1 MEKNFYGSVM
11 KIAVPVAAQS
21 LLQVS
26 FSVVDQ
32 LMIGQLGS
40 GSIAGVGLGG
50 KFASLYSVLLG
61 GAATAA
67 GIMISQYMGQKNTKN
82 ATDAAKQL
90 IFIITAIAVVLTVVC
105 VVFQIPL
112 LHLIFGKVEAEVMIN
127 SEIYFLYT
135 ALSFPFIAAFNA
147 GSSVFRA
154 QENTRLPMTISV
166 ISNIMN
172 IVGNAILIFGF
183 HMGVAGAALSTLISR
198 IFCAIVVMYFL
209 RSPKEEICVRNY
221 TKIRPDRHK
230 IKMILALGIP
240 TGIEN
245 GMFQFGKLAI
255 QSTVSTLGTAAI
267 AAQAMTNIL
276 ENLNGIAAIGIGIG
290 LMNVVGECIGAGRK
304 DEAIYYTKKMCLV
317 SEVVIIIS
325 CLLVFALT
333 KPIIHLG
340 GMSAESGRMCFFMV
354 TWITIIK
361 PIVWVPAFI
370 PAYSMRAAG
379 DVKFSMILSCTTMW
393 LCRVTLCV
401 VLCRVFGFGPI
412 AVWIGMFSDWT
423 LRGIFYTLRFHGRK
437 WLDHKVIE

>member
-1 MEKNFYGSVM
+1 MG
-11 KIAVPVAAQS
+11 
-21 LLQVS
+21 
-26 FSVVDQ
+26 
-32 LMIGQLGS
+32 
-40 GSIAGVGLGG
+40 IAGAGGCGTDSEFSDGNGRYDDGQQRGIGGYLGG
-50 KFASLYSVLLG
+50 IAG
-61 GAATAA
+61 GFDQCA
-67 GIMISQYMGQKNTKN
+67 GDPGVCCAGSRRNHHLFPVHGTEKYKN

-112 LHLIFGKVEAEVMIN
+112 LHLIFGKVEAEVMTN
-127 SEIYFLYT
+127 SEVYFLYT
-135 ALSFPFIAAFNA
+135 ALSFPFIAVFNA

-209 RSPKEEICVRNY
+209 RNPKEEICVRDY
-221 TKIRPDRHK
+221 IKIRPDRHK

-304 DEAIYYTKKMCLV
+304 DEAIYYTKRC
-317 SEVVIIIS
+317 
-325 CLLVFALT
+325 A
-333 KPIIHLG
+333 
-340 GMSAESGRMCFFMV
+340 
-354 TWITIIK
+354 W
-361 PIVWVPAFI
+361 
-370 PAYSMRAAG
+370 Y
-379 DVKFSMILSCTTMW
+379 
-393 LCRVTLCV
+393 
-401 VLCRVFGFGPI
+401 
-412 AVWIGMFSDWT
+412 
-423 LRGIFYTLRFHGRK
+423 LR
-437 WLDHKVIE
+437 

>member
-1 MEKNFYGSVM
+1 
-11 KIAVPVAAQS
+11 
-21 LLQVS
+21 
-26 FSVVDQ
+26 
-32 LMIGQLGS
+32 
-40 GSIAGVGLGG
+40 
-50 KFASLYSVLLG
+50 
-61 GAATAA
+61 
-67 GIMISQYMGQKNTKN
+67 
-82 ATDAAKQL
+82 
-90 IFIITAIAVVLTVVC
+90 
-105 VVFQIPL
+105 
-112 LHLIFGKVEAEVMIN
+112 
-127 SEIYFLYT
+127 
-135 ALSFPFIAAFNA
+135 
-147 GSSVFRA
+147 
-154 QENTRLPMTISV
+154 
-166 ISNIMN
+166 
-172 IVGNAILIFGF
+172 
-183 HMGVAGAALSTLISR
+183 MGVAGAALSTLISR

-209 RSPKEEICVRNY
+209 RSPKEEICVRDY
-221 TKIRPDRHK
+221 IKIRPDRHK

-437 WLDHKVIE
+437 WLNHKVIE